1 LKLLGKTKTISS
13 QLLIEIGWQSKITN
27 TSFVAAFVE
36 EQMFAKK
43 NTLISNQALFITVW
57 ACNSPWILNLPF
69 FSPGYQYI

>member
-1 LKLLGKTKTISS
+1 LEIVNDENIFVILKLLGKTKTISS

-43 NTLISNQALFITVW
+43 
-57 ACNSPWILNLPF
+57 IL
-69 FSPGYQYI
+69 